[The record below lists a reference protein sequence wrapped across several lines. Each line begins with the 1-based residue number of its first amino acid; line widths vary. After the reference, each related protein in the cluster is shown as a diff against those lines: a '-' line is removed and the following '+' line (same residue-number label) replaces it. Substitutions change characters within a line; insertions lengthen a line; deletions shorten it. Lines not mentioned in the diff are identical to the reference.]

1 MALMHLIILIARF
14 ANCHVSR
21 LFENYENRKQLYQG
35 LIWSLHQLNRIKE
48 P

>member
-1 MALMHLIILIARF
+1 MALMHLIILIAHF
-14 ANCHVSR
+14 VNCHVSR
-21 LFENYENRKQLYQG
+21 LFENYENRKQLYQS

>member
-1 MALMHLIILIARF
+1 MALMHLIILIAHF
-14 ANCHVSR
+14 VNCHVSR